1 MSAFTTINLYQKDAE
16 PLTFQKDEVIFE
28 AGDKGDV
35 MYALLEGEVGLWVKD
50 QLVEVFSSGDVFGE
64 GALVQPDHTRGSRA
78 IAHTYCQLLTI
89 DQNRFLFV
97 CENTP
102 MFAIEVMRSFSN
114 RLRNVKEQFAKQ
126 V

>member
-1 MSAFTTINLYQKDAE
+1 MSVFTTINLYKTDAE

-35 MYALLEGEVGLWVKD
+35 MYALLKGEVGLWVND
-50 QLVEVFSSGDVFGE
+50 QLVEQFSDGDVFGE
-64 GALVQPDHTRGSRA
+64 GALVQPDRTRGSRA
-78 IAHTYCQLLTI
+78 IAHTNCELFTL

-114 RLRNVKEQFAKQ
+114 RLRKLKEKLAE
-126 V
+126 